1 MKERR
6 MVQPGCW
13 SPSRVK
19 ETFIRGTG
27 KFTVQNEVTL
37 TQAPKLHRAHRGL
50 RQWSVVGSW
59 GLSGLKKT
67 FLRDEGKGQGKK
79 GDIK

>member
-19 ETFIRGTG
+19 EAFIRGQGVHSAEQGDTHPG
-27 KFTVQNEVTL
+27 TKTA
-37 TQAPKLHRAHRGL
+37 QATPRVGVVVFWGFLGP
-50 RQWSVVGSW
+50 QWAE
-59 GLSGLKKT
+59 K
-67 FLRDEGKGQGKK
+67 
-79 GDIK
+79 DIFKR

>member
-19 ETFIRGTG
+19 EAFIRGTG
-27 KFTVQNEVTL
+27 DSQCRTRWHSPRHQNCIGHTYAVWGFL
-37 TQAPKLHRAHRGL
+37 GP
-50 RQWSVVGSW
+50 QWA
-59 GLSGLKKT
+59 KKDT
-67 FLRDEGKGQGKK
+67 FLRDERKGQGKK